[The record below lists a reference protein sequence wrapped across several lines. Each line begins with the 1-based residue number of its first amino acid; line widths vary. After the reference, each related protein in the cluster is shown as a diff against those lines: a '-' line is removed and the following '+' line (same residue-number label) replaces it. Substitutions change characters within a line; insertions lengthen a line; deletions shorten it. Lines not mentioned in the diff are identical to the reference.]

1 MSQWKMNELLKGW
14 MNDEWINDEWIYE
27 RMNKLMKGLM
37 NDGWIKENRNEW
49 WISIKEWIND
59 EYQWITKSMNH
70 WPINQWINESMNQRI
85 NE

>member
-1 MSQWKMNELLKGW
+1 MSQWKKDELLKGW

-49 WISIKEWIND
+49 WIN
-59 EYQWITKSMNH
+59 
-70 WPINQWINESMNQRI
+70 
-85 NE
+85 